1 MHKVSIIVPVYN
13 CEDYLKRCMESLI
26 NQSLIDIE
34 IITINDGSTDNSLDI
49 LREYESIDNRIKV
62 IDKENTGVSD
72 SRNKGIEISNGKYMV
87 FVDSDD
93 WIDLDMLECMYNKAE
108 NTESDI
114 VICSY
119 IREFGTHSKDK
130 IMNLNE
136 ELIYEGNELRNLH
149 RRIIGPIDNEFK
161 DPESLDSLGTSW
173 GKIYNS
179 ELIKLHKVKFVNLSE
194 IGTSEDT
201 LFNFELFNYVKKV
214 TFINKP
220 YYHYWKQNSTSVTSV
235 YNENLISQWEKLF
248 KHMNN
253 IIEKHNLKVNFSKA
267 LQNRI
272 CVGVLGL
279 GLNIC
284 KRNNNLTTIKRLE
297 NIKCI
302 LEDKTIRKA
311 YENFDLSYFPIHWKL
326 FYFFNKK
333 RWYFLSYMML
343 SSIELLR
350 TKI

>member
-1 MHKVSIIVPVYN
+1 MLTKSAN
-13 CEDYLKRCMESLI
+13 L
-26 NQSLIDIE
+26 
-34 IITINDGSTDNSLDI
+34 
-49 LREYESIDNRIKV
+49 EYELIDNRIKV
-62 IDKENTGVSD
+62 INKENTGVSD
-72 SRNKGIEISNGKYMV
+72 SRNKGMEVSAGKYIV

-114 VICSY
+114 VMCSY
-119 IREFGTHSKDK
+119 IREFGNHSKEK
-130 IMNLNE
+130 IINLDENMV
-136 ELIYEGNELRNLH
+136 YEDNALRNLH
-149 RRIIGPIDNEFK
+149 RRIIGPLNEEFK
-161 DPESLDSLGTSW
+161 EPENLDSLGSSCS
-173 GKIYNS
+173 KMYRQS
-179 ELIKLHKVKFVNLSE
+179 LIKAKKLKFIDLNE
-194 IGTSEDT
+194 IGTAEDT

-235 YNENLISQWEKLF
+235 YNENLINLWKNLF

-253 IIEKHNLKVNFSKA
+253 IIEKYNLEANFSKA

-284 KRNNNLTTIKRLE
+284 KKNNNLKNTNRLA
-297 NIKCI
+297 NIKAI

-333 RWYFLSYMML
+333 RWHFLSYIML
-343 SSIELLR
+343 CSIELLR